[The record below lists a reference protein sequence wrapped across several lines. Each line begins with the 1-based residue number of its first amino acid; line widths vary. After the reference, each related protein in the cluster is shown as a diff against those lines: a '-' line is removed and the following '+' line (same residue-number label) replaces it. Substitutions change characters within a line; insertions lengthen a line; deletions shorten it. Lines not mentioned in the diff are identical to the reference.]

1 MGITL
6 LPNYIRIIHGGKGGS
21 YCGKR
26 QSRESVRD
34 DVVQGDRIIRILS
47 HFSVTVGSIEKAGA
61 DPYRNMFIL
70 LIYFIRIDEIV
81 LLASASIHVRINYAL
96 HMTLYPFR
104 TLYSVHTPEGD
115 EGKKGPSAN

>member
-1 MGITL
+1 M
-6 LPNYIRIIHGGKGGS
+6 
-21 YCGKR
+21 
-26 QSRESVRD
+26 
-34 DVVQGDRIIRILS
+34 QGDRIIRILS

-81 LLASASIHVRINYAL
+81 LLASASIHIRINYAL

-104 TLYSVHTPEGD
+104 YTSVLSTLYILPREMR
-115 EGKKGPSAN
+115 GKKDQAPIEI